1 MIRLLI
7 ALFLITPLALQAD
20 DEAFYKITDA
30 EGNITLSDTPG
41 GESSITESITI
52 KQPTTVSAVPL
63 PHASFIKKDTSPKQ
77 KNYQSLTIS
86 SPAEGQTLPYS
97 ASGIRVNAQLT
108 PALKKGHRIIYT
120 FDGAPITSPAGSNS
134 ALITEAYRGEH
145 TVSAKAINAAGQALI
160 SSPPRH
166 FFIFQQ
172 SRLNK

>member
-7 ALFLITPLALQAD
+7 ALFFIPLTLQAA
-20 DEAFYKITDA
+20 DEAFYKITDP

-41 GESSITESITI
+41 EKSSITESITI
-52 KQPTTVSAVPL
+52 QQPTTISAVPL
-63 PHASFIKKDTSPKQ
+63 PNTSPIKKDTRPQQ

-97 ASGIRVNAQLT
+97 ANGIRVNAQLT
-108 PALKKGHRIIYT
+108 PALKKGHRITYT

-145 TVSAKAINAAGQALI
+145 TVSATAINAAGQALI